1 MGIILM
7 ICGCI
12 WIIQSL
18 ILNTKNFKSA
28 IFFKVIP
35 FFTGIATI
43 FCAMNIFGW
52 IHVFYQN

>member
-12 WIIQSL
+12 WIIQSF
-18 ILNTKNFKSA
+18 ILNTKNFRST
-28 IFFKVIP
+28 ILFKVLP
-35 FFTGIATI
+35 FFTGFATI

-52 IHVFYQN
+52 VHVF

>member
-12 WIIQSL
+12 WIVQSL

-35 FFTGIATI
+35 FLLVLQLYF
-43 FCAMNIFGW
+43 
-52 IHVFYQN
+52 VQ

>member
-12 WIIQSL
+12 WIVQSL
-18 ILNTKNFKSA
+18 ILNTKNFKSV

-35 FFTGIATI
+35 FFTGVATI

-52 IHVFYQN
+52 IHVF